1 MHALIVTCLVLV
13 IALTASP
20 VAGQEA
26 DALRRELDQMRRG
39 FETMKE
45 QYQKSIDALND
56 RLKRLETTP
65 APTAVAP
72 TVPPPAAQA
81 LQAAPPGSGLGST
94 MSPTDLLRPREPFSL
109 YGRRGSGQLLF
120 DMGIA
125 GDFVGS
131 FAPHNVQKSGAGT
144 FGAETNRFFPREV
157 ELALFGQI
165 DPFARAEVR
174 IEASESSPGA
184 ETTVSLAEANL
195 TLLTLPYG
203 FQAKLGQMRNRF
215 GLTNV
220 IHEHDLSFVD
230 RPNVLRNFFGDEG
243 LVEKG
248 VEVTWVP
255 DFLPFYLEALVGAF
269 NGDNA
274 QAFGYGRIT
283 QPLMTGRLRTF
294 FELGDTSAIQ
304 LGISGANGQT
314 ADRLTSTILG
324 YDVKYKYRPEGWLH
338 PLLTLSSEGL
348 YSRRRVEEVV
358 EVETLVDTDGDGIP
372 DTPVTNLVG
381 KKSTRDA
388 FGWYL
393 QGEVQPVRRWAF
405 GARYDASQFPDRPG
419 FEKAIEPYVSFFP
432 SEFLRF
438 RLAYKHTDRDRTQ
451 IEGFN
456 LNGATARTV
465 NEVFFQ
471 ASFILGAHPAHPF

>member
-1 MHALIVTCLVLV
+1 MYALIVVAAFV
-13 IALTASP
+13 FVAALAAP
-20 VAGQEA
+20 VVAQDA
-26 DALRRELDQMRRG
+26 DALRRELEQMRHS

-45 QYQKSIDALND
+45 QYQKSIDALSE

-72 TVPPPAAQA
+72 APPSTVQA
-81 LQAAPPGSGLGST
+81 VQAAPPGTGLGS
-94 MSPTDLLRPREPFSL
+94 SPISPIDLLRPREPYSL

-120 DMGIA
+120 DIGIA
-125 GDFVGS
+125 GDFVGA
-131 FAPHNVQKSGAGT
+131 FAPYNVQKSGAGT

-174 IEASESSPGA
+174 IEASESSPGPD
-184 ETTVSLAEANL
+184 TQVSLAEANL

-215 GLTNV
+215 GLTNP
-220 IHEHDLSFVD
+220 IHEHDLPFVD

-255 DFLPFYLEALVGAF
+255 DFLPFYLEALAGVF
-269 NGDNA
+269 NGDNTT
-274 QAFGYGRIT
+274 AFGYGRIN
-283 QPLMTGRLRTF
+283 QPLVTGRLRTF
-294 FELGDTSAIQ
+294 FELTDSMGLQIGTSVA
-304 LGISGANGQT
+304 SGET
-314 ADRLTSTILG
+314 PDRLSSTILG
-324 YDVKYKYRPEGWLH
+324 YDMKYKYRPEGWLH

-348 YSRRRVEEVV
+348 YSIRRVEDV
-358 EVETLVDTDGDGIP
+358 L
-372 DTPVTNLVG
+372 G

-393 QGEVQPVRRWAF
+393 DGELQPWRRWAF
-405 GARYDASQFPDRPG
+405 GARYDASQFPTQPG
-419 FEKAIEPYVSFFP
+419 FEWAIEPYITFWP

-438 RLAYKHTDRDRTQ
+438 RLAYKNTERDRTQ
-451 IEGFN
+451 ITPFN
-456 LNGATARTV
+456 QNNATAKAV

-471 ASFILGAHPAHPF
+471 ATFILGAHPAHPF

>member
-1 MHALIVTCLVLV
+1 MLV
-13 IALTASP
+13 ASP
-20 VAGQEA
+20 VAAQEA
-26 DALRRELDQMRRG
+26 DTLRRELEQMRKS
-39 FETMKE
+39 FETM
-45 QYQKSIDALND
+45 QQNYQKAMDALND
-56 RLKRLETTP
+56 RIKRLESTP
-65 APTAVAP
+65 APIAVAP
-72 TVPPPAAQA
+72 APPSAIQA
-81 LQAAPPGSGLGST
+81 VQGAPPGTGPGS
-94 MSPTDLLRPREPFSL
+94 SPISPMDLLRPREPFSL

-157 ELALFGQI
+157 EVALFGQV

-174 IEASESSPGA
+174 IEASETSPG
-184 ETTVSLAEANL
+184 TDTQVSLAEANM

-203 FQAKLGQMRNRF
+203 FQAKLGQMRNRY
-215 GLTNV
+215 GLTNP
-220 IHEHDLSFVD
+220 IHEHDLPYVD

-255 DFLPFYLEALVGAF
+255 DFLPFYLEALAGVF
-269 NGDNA
+269 NGDNST
-274 QAFGYGRIT
+274 AFGYGRIT
-283 QPLMTGRLRTF
+283 QPLVTGRLRTF
-294 FELGDTSAIQ
+294 FELSDTSAIQ
-304 LGISGANGQT
+304 LGISGATGQT
-314 ADRLTSTILG
+314 PDRLSSTILG
-324 YDVKYKYRPEGWLH
+324 YDMKYKYRPEGWLH
-338 PLLTLSSEGL
+338 PLLTVSSEGL
-348 YSRRRVEEVV
+348 YSMRRVEE
-358 EVETLVDTDGDGIP
+358 LVTVDDN
-372 DTPVTNLVG
+372 VVG

-405 GARYDASQFPDRPG
+405 GARYDASQFPTQPG
-419 FEKAIEPYVSFFP
+419 FEWAIGPYVSFFP

-438 RLAYKHTDRDRTQ
+438 RLGYKYTERDRTQ
-451 IEGFN
+451 ITPFN
-456 LNGATARTV
+456 QNDATARAV

-471 ASFILGAHPAHPF
+471 ASFVLGAHPAHPF

>member
-1 MHALIVTCLVLV
+1 MHALIVMCIVLV
-13 IALTASP
+13 IALIASP

-26 DALRRELDQMRRG
+26 DALRQELDQMRRS

-45 QYQKSIDALND
+45 QYQKSIDALSD
-56 RLKRLETTP
+56 RLKRLESAP

-72 TVPPPAAQA
+72 APPPVSQA
-81 LQAAPPGSGLGST
+81 VQAAPPGGVPGSPI
-94 MSPTDLLRPREPFSL
+94 SPMDLLRPRQPFSL

-125 GDFVGS
+125 G
-131 FAPHNVQKSGAGT
+131 AGT

-157 ELALFGQI
+157 EVALFGQV

-174 IEASESSPGA
+174 IEASETSPG
-184 ETTVSLAEANL
+184 TDTQVSLAEANM

-203 FQAKLGQMRNRF
+203 FQAKLGQMRNRY
-215 GLTNV
+215 GLTNP
-220 IHEHDLSFVD
+220 IHEHDLPFVD

-255 DFLPFYLEALVGAF
+255 DFLPFYLEALAGVF
-269 NGDNA
+269 NGDNST
-274 QAFGYGRIT
+274 AFGYGRIT
-283 QPLMTGRLRTF
+283 QPLVTGRLRTF
-294 FELGDTSAIQ
+294 FELSDTSAIQ
-304 LGISGANGQT
+304 LGISGATGQT
-314 ADRLTSTILG
+314 PDRLSSTILG
-324 YDVKYKYRPEGWLH
+324 YDMKYKYRPEGWLH
-338 PLLTLSSEGL
+338 PLLTVSSEGL
-348 YSRRRVEEVV
+348 YSMRRVEE
-358 EVETLVDTDGDGIP
+358 LVTVDD
-372 DTPVTNLVG
+372 NLVG

-405 GARYDASQFPDRPG
+405 GARYDASQFPTQPG
-419 FEKAIEPYVSFFP
+419 FEWAIGPYVSFFP

-438 RLAYKHTDRDRTQ
+438 RLGYKYTERDRTQ
-451 IEGFN
+451 ITPFN
-456 LNGATARTV
+456 QNDATARAV

-471 ASFILGAHPAHPF
+471 ASFVLGAHPAHPF

>member
-1 MHALIVTCLVLV
+1 MHALIVMCIVLV
-13 IALTASP
+13 IALIASP

-26 DALRRELDQMRRG
+26 DALRQELDQMRRS

-45 QYQKSIDALND
+45 QYQKSIDALSD
-56 RLKRLETTP
+56 RLKRLESAP

-72 TVPPPAAQA
+72 APPPVSQA
-81 LQAAPPGSGLGST
+81 VQAAPPGGVPGSPI
-94 MSPTDLLRPREPFSL
+94 SPMDLLRPRQPFSL

-157 ELALFGQI
+157 EVALFGQV

-174 IEASESSPGA
+174 IEASETSPG
-184 ETTVSLAEANL
+184 TDTQVSLAEANM

-203 FQAKLGQMRNRF
+203 FQAKLGQMRNRY
-215 GLTNV
+215 GLTNP
-220 IHEHDLSFVD
+220 IHEHDLPFVD

-255 DFLPFYLEALVGAF
+255 DFLPFYLEALAGVF
-269 NGDNA
+269 NGDNST
-274 QAFGYGRIT
+274 AFGYGRIT
-283 QPLMTGRLRTF
+283 QPLVTGRLRTF
-294 FELGDTSAIQ
+294 FELSDTSAIQ
-304 LGISGANGQT
+304 LGISGATGQT
-314 ADRLTSTILG
+314 PDRLSSTILG
-324 YDVKYKYRPEGWLH
+324 YDMKYKYRPEGWLH
-338 PLLTLSSEGL
+338 PLLTVSSEGL
-348 YSRRRVEEVV
+348 YSMRRVEELI
-358 EVETLVDTDGDGIP
+358 TVDD
-372 DTPVTNLVG
+372 NLVG

-405 GARYDASQFPDRPG
+405 GARYDASQFPTQPG
-419 FEKAIEPYVSFFP
+419 FEWAIGPYVSFFP

-438 RLAYKHTDRDRTQ
+438 RLGYKYTERDRTQ
-451 IEGFN
+451 ITPFN
-456 LNGATARTV
+456 QNDATARAV

-471 ASFILGAHPAHPF
+471 ASFVLGAHPAHPF

>member
-304 LGISGANGQT
+304 LGISG
-314 ADRLTSTILG
+314 
-324 YDVKYKYRPEGWLH
+324 YDVKYKYRPDGWLH

>member
-1 MHALIVTCLVLV
+1 MHTLVVVCLMLLV
-13 IALTASP
+13 MLVASP
-20 VAGQEA
+20 VAAQEA
-26 DALRRELDQMRRG
+26 DTLRRELEQMRKS
-39 FETMKE
+39 FETM
-45 QYQKSIDALND
+45 QQNYQKAMDALND
-56 RLKRLETTP
+56 RIKRLESTP
-65 APTAVAP
+65 APIAVAP
-72 TVPPPAAQA
+72 APPSAIQA
-81 LQAAPPGSGLGST
+81 VQGAPPGTGPGS
-94 MSPTDLLRPREPFSL
+94 SPISPMDLLRPREPFSL

-157 ELALFGQI
+157 EVALFGQV

-174 IEASESSPGA
+174 IEASETSPG
-184 ETTVSLAEANL
+184 TDTQVSLAEANM

-203 FQAKLGQMRNRF
+203 FQAKLGQMRNRY
-215 GLTNV
+215 GLTNP
-220 IHEHDLSFVD
+220 IHEHDLPFVD

-255 DFLPFYLEALVGAF
+255 DFLPFYLEALAGVF
-269 NGDNA
+269 NGDNST
-274 QAFGYGRIT
+274 AFGYGRIT
-283 QPLMTGRLRTF
+283 QPLVTGRLRTF
-294 FELGDTSAIQ
+294 FELSDTSAIQ
-304 LGISGANGQT
+304 LGISGATGQT
-314 ADRLTSTILG
+314 PDRLSSTILG
-324 YDVKYKYRPEGWLH
+324 YDMKYKYRPEGWLH
-338 PLLTLSSEGL
+338 PLLTVSSEGL
-348 YSRRRVEEVV
+348 YSMRRVEE
-358 EVETLVDTDGDGIP
+358 LVTVDDN
-372 DTPVTNLVG
+372 VVG

-405 GARYDASQFPDRPG
+405 GARYDASQFPTQPG
-419 FEKAIEPYVSFFP
+419 FEWAIGPYVSFFP

-438 RLAYKHTDRDRTQ
+438 RLGYKYTERDRTQ
-451 IEGFN
+451 ITPFN
-456 LNGATARTV
+456 QNDATARAV

-471 ASFILGAHPAHPF
+471 ASFVLGAHPAHPF

>member
-1 MHALIVTCLVLV
+1 MYALIVVAAFV
-13 IALTASP
+13 FVAALAAP
-20 VAGQEA
+20 VVAQDA
-26 DALRRELDQMRRG
+26 DALRRELEQMRHS

-45 QYQKSIDALND
+45 QYQKSIDALSE

-72 TVPPPAAQA
+72 APPSTVQA
-81 LQAAPPGSGLGST
+81 VQAAPPGTGLGS
-94 MSPTDLLRPREPFSL
+94 SPISPIDLLRPREPYSL

-120 DMGIA
+120 DIGIA
-125 GDFVGS
+125 GDFVGA
-131 FAPHNVQKSGAGT
+131 FAPYNVQKSGAGT

-174 IEASESSPGA
+174 IEASESSPGPD
-184 ETTVSLAEANL
+184 TQVSLAEANL

-215 GLTNV
+215 GLTNP
-220 IHEHDLSFVD
+220 IHEHDLPFVD

-255 DFLPFYLEALVGAF
+255 DFLPFYLEALGGAF
-269 NGDNA
+269 NGDNTT
-274 QAFGYGRIT
+274 AFGYGRIN
-283 QPLMTGRLRTF
+283 QPLVTGRLRTF
-294 FELGDTSAIQ
+294 FELSDTSAIQ
-304 LGISGANGQT
+304 LGISGATGQT
-314 ADRLTSTILG
+314 QDRLSSTILG
-324 YDVKYKYRPEGWLH
+324 YDMKYKYRPEGWLH

-348 YSRRRVEEVV
+348 YSIRRVE
-358 EVETLVDTDGDGIP
+358 DD
-372 DTPVTNLVG
+372 VG

-393 QGEVQPVRRWAF
+393 DGELQPWRRWAF
-405 GARYDASQFPDRPG
+405 GARYDASQFPTQPG
-419 FEKAIEPYVSFFP
+419 FEWAIEPYITFWP

-438 RLAYKHTDRDRTQ
+438 RLAYKNTERDRTQ
-451 IEGFN
+451 ITPFN
-456 LNGATARTV
+456 QNNTTAKAV

-471 ASFILGAHPAHPF
+471 ATFILGAHPAHPF

>member
-45 QYQKSIDALND
+45 QYQKPMAALSD
-56 RLKRLETTP
+56 RLKRLEPTP
-65 APTAVAP
+65 ARTAVAP
-72 TVPPPAAQA
+72 TVPRPAAQA
-81 LQAAPPGSGLGST
+81 LQAAPPGSGLGSM

-269 NGDNA
+269 NGDNTT
-274 QAFGYGRIT
+274 AFGYGRIT
-283 QPLMTGRLRTF
+283 QPLVTGRLRTF
-294 FELGDTSAIQ
+294 FELSDTSAIQ
-304 LGISGANGQT
+304 LGISGATGQT
-314 ADRLTSTILG
+314 PDRLSSTILG
-324 YDVKYKYRPEGWLH
+324 YDMKYKYRPEGWLH
-338 PLLTLSSEGL
+338 PLLTVSSEGL
-348 YSRRRVEEVV
+348 YSMRRVEELR
-358 EVETLVDTDGDGIP
+358 TVDDN
-372 DTPVTNLVG
+372 VVG

-405 GARYDASQFPDRPG
+405 GARYDASQFPTQPG
-419 FEKAIEPYVSFFP
+419 FEWAIGPYVSFFP

-438 RLAYKHTDRDRTQ
+438 PLGYQYTERDRTQ
-451 IEGFN
+451 ITPFN
-456 LNGATARTV
+456 QNDATARAV

-471 ASFILGAHPAHPF
+471 ASFVLGAHPAHPF

>member
-184 ETTVSLAEANL
+184 ETTVSLAEAYL

-314 ADRLTSTILG
+314 ADRLSSTILG
-324 YDVKYKYRPEGWLH
+324 YDVKYKYRPDGWLH

>member
-1 MHALIVTCLVLV
+1 MHALMVVCLVLLV
-13 IALTASP
+13 GLGASP
-20 VAGQEA
+20 AAAQEA
-26 DALRRELDQMRRG
+26 DAMRRELEQMRRS
-39 FETMKE
+39 FETLKD
-45 QYQKSIDALND
+45 QHQKSIDALSD
-56 RLKRLETTP
+56 RLKRLESTP

-72 TVPPPAAQA
+72 ASPIIQAAQV
-81 LQAAPPGSGLGST
+81 APPGSGPGSILP
-94 MSPTDLLRPREPFSL
+94 MDLLRPREPFSI

-144 FGAETNRFFPREV
+144 FGPETNRFFPREV

-174 IEASESSPGA
+174 IEAGEETPGA
-184 ETTVSLAEANL
+184 GTAIALTEANL

-203 FQAKLGQMRNRF
+203 FQAKLGQMRNRY

-220 IHEHDLSFVD
+220 IHEHDLPFVD

-248 VEVTWVP
+248 VEITWVP
-255 DFLPFYLEALVGAF
+255 DFLPFYLEALGGVF
-269 NGDNA
+269 NGDNET
-274 QAFGYGRIT
+274 AFGYGRIN
-283 QPLMTGRLRTF
+283 QPLVTGRLRTF
-294 FELGDTSAIQ
+294 FELTDTSAIQ
-304 LGISGANGQT
+304 LGISGAHGLT
-314 ADRLTSTILG
+314 PDRLNSTILG
-324 YDVKYKYRPEGWLH
+324 YEVKYKYRPDGWLH

-348 YSRRRVEEVV
+348 YSMRQVV
-358 EVETLVDTDGDGIP
+358 EDATPLVDTDGDGIP
-372 DTPVTNLVG
+372 DTPDTTPVFA
-381 KKSTRDA
+381 KHTRDA

-393 QGEVQPVRRWAF
+393 QAELQPLRRWAF

-419 FEKAIEPYVSFFP
+419 FEWAIEPYVSFFP

-438 RLAYKHTDRDRTQ
+438 RLAYKHAERDRTTL
-451 IEGFN
+451 FN
-456 LNGATARTV
+456 ANDATAKSV

>member
-1 MHALIVTCLVLV
+1 MHTLVVVCLMLLV
-13 IALTASP
+13 MLVASP
-20 VAGQEA
+20 VAAQEA
-26 DALRRELDQMRRG
+26 DTLRRELEQMRKS
-39 FETMKE
+39 FETMR
-45 QYQKSIDALND
+45 QNYQKAMDALND
-56 RLKRLETTP
+56 RIKRLESTP
-65 APTAVAP
+65 APIAVAP
-72 TVPPPAAQA
+72 APPSAIQA
-81 LQAAPPGSGLGST
+81 VQAAPPGTGPGS
-94 MSPTDLLRPREPFSL
+94 SPISPMDLLRPREPFSL

-157 ELALFGQI
+157 EVALFGQV

-174 IEASESSPGA
+174 IEASETSPG
-184 ETTVSLAEANL
+184 TDTQVSLAEANM

-203 FQAKLGQMRNRF
+203 FQAKLGQMRNRY
-215 GLTNV
+215 GLTNP
-220 IHEHDLSFVD
+220 IHEHDLPYVD

-255 DFLPFYLEALVGAF
+255 DFLPFYLEALAGVF
-269 NGDNA
+269 NGDNST
-274 QAFGYGRIT
+274 AFGYGRIT
-283 QPLMTGRLRTF
+283 QPLVTGRLRTF
-294 FELGDTSAIQ
+294 FELSDTSAIQ
-304 LGISGANGQT
+304 LGISGATGQT
-314 ADRLTSTILG
+314 PDRLSSTILG
-324 YDVKYKYRPEGWLH
+324 YDMKYKYRPEGWLH
-338 PLLTLSSEGL
+338 PLLTVSSEGL
-348 YSRRRVEEVV
+348 YSMRRVEE
-358 EVETLVDTDGDGIP
+358 LVTVDDN
-372 DTPVTNLVG
+372 VVG

-405 GARYDASQFPDRPG
+405 GARYDASQFPTQPG
-419 FEKAIEPYVSFFP
+419 FEWAIGPYVSFFP

-438 RLAYKHTDRDRTQ
+438 RLGYKYTERDRTQ
-451 IEGFN
+451 ITPFN
-456 LNGATARTV
+456 QNDATARAV

-471 ASFILGAHPAHPF
+471 ASFVLGAHPAHPF

>member
-1 MHALIVTCLVLV
+1 MYALIVVAAFV
-13 IALTASP
+13 FVAALAAP
-20 VAGQEA
+20 VVAQDA
-26 DALRRELDQMRRG
+26 DALRRELEQMRHS

-45 QYQKSIDALND
+45 QYQKSIDALSE

-72 TVPPPAAQA
+72 APPSNVQA
-81 LQAAPPGSGLGST
+81 VQAAPPGTGLGS
-94 MSPTDLLRPREPFSL
+94 SPISPIDLLRPREPYSL

-120 DMGIA
+120 DIGIA
-125 GDFVGS
+125 GDFVGA
-131 FAPHNVQKSGAGT
+131 FAPYNVQKSGAGT

-174 IEASESSPGA
+174 IEASESSPGPD
-184 ETTVSLAEANL
+184 TQVSLAEANL

-215 GLTNV
+215 GLTNP
-220 IHEHDLSFVD
+220 IHEHDLPFVD

-255 DFLPFYLEALVGAF
+255 DFLPFYLEALAGAF
-269 NGDNA
+269 NGDNTT
-274 QAFGYGRIT
+274 AFGYGRIN
-283 QPLMTGRLRTF
+283 QPLVTGRLRTF
-294 FELGDTSAIQ
+294 FELSDTSAIQ
-304 LGISGANGQT
+304 LGISGATGQT
-314 ADRLTSTILG
+314 QDRLSSTVLG

-348 YSRRRVEEVV
+348 YSIRRVE
-358 EVETLVDTDGDGIP
+358 DD
-372 DTPVTNLVG
+372 VG

-393 QGEVQPVRRWAF
+393 DGELQPWRRWAF
-405 GARYDASQFPDRPG
+405 GARYDASQFPTQPG
-419 FEKAIEPYVSFFP
+419 FEWAIEPYITFWP

-438 RLAYKHTDRDRTQ
+438 RLAYKNTERDRTQ
-451 IEGFN
+451 ITPFN
-456 LNGATARTV
+456 QNNTTAKAV

-471 ASFILGAHPAHPF
+471 ATFILGAHPAHPF

>member
-294 FELGDTSAIQ
+294 FELSDTSAIQ
-304 LGISGANGQT
+304 LGISGATGQT
-314 ADRLTSTILG
+314 PDRLSSTILG
-324 YDVKYKYRPEGWLH
+324 YDMKYKYRPEGWLH
-338 PLLTLSSEGL
+338 PLLTVSSEGL
-348 YSRRRVEEVV
+348 YSMRRVEE
-358 EVETLVDTDGDGIP
+358 LVTVDD
-372 DTPVTNLVG
+372 NLVG

-405 GARYDASQFPDRPG
+405 GARYDASQFPTQPG
-419 FEKAIEPYVSFFP
+419 FEWAIGPYVSFFP

-438 RLAYKHTDRDRTQ
+438 RLGYKYTERDRTQ
-451 IEGFN
+451 ITPFN
-456 LNGATARTV
+456 QNDATARAV

-471 ASFILGAHPAHPF
+471 ASFVLGAHPAHPF

>member
-314 ADRLTSTILG
+314 ADRLSSNILG
-324 YDVKYKYRPEGWLH
+324 YDVKYKYRPDGWLH

>member
-1 MHALIVTCLVLV
+1 MHALVVVSVLLLV
-13 IALTASP
+13 ALLAAP
-20 VAGQEA
+20 VAAQEA

-45 QYQKSIDALND
+45 QYQKSIEALSD

-65 APTAVAP
+65 VPTAVGPAP
-72 TVPPPAAQA
+72 ASAIQA
-81 LQAAPPGSGLGST
+81 LQAAPPGTGLGSSP
-94 MSPTDLLRPREPFSL
+94 MSPSDLLRPREPYSL
-109 YGRRGSGQLLF
+109 YGQRGSGQLLF
-120 DMGIA
+120 DMGVT
-125 GDFVGS
+125 GDFVGA

-144 FGAETNRFFPREV
+144 FGADTNRFFPREV
-157 ELALFGQI
+157 ELSFFGQI

-174 IEASESSPGA
+174 IEAGSDSS
-184 ETTVSLAEANL
+184 VSLAEANL

-269 NGDNA
+269 NGDNTT
-274 QAFGYGRIT
+274 AFGYGRIT
-283 QPLMTGRLRTF
+283 QPLVTGRLRTF

-348 YSRRRVEEVV
+348 YSRRRLEEVV

-372 DTPVTNLVG
+372 DTPVTNLIG

-393 QGEVQPVRRWAF
+393 QGEVQPLRRWAF

-438 RLAYKHTDRDRTQ
+438 RVAYKHTDRDRTQ
-451 IEGFN
+451 IEEFN
-456 LNGATARTV
+456 LNGATARSV

-471 ASFILGAHPAHPF
+471 ATFILGAHPAHPF

>member
-1 MHALIVTCLVLV
+1 MHTLVVVCLMLLV
-13 IALTASP
+13 MLVASP
-20 VAGQEA
+20 VAAQEA
-26 DALRRELDQMRRG
+26 DTLRRELEQMRKS
-39 FETMKE
+39 FETM
-45 QYQKSIDALND
+45 QQNYQKAMDALND
-56 RLKRLETTP
+56 RIKRLESTP
-65 APTAVAP
+65 APIAVAP
-72 TVPPPAAQA
+72 APPSAIQA
-81 LQAAPPGSGLGST
+81 VQGAPPGTGPGS
-94 MSPTDLLRPREPFSL
+94 SPISPMDLLRPREPFSL

-157 ELALFGQI
+157 EVALFGQV

-174 IEASESSPGA
+174 IEASETSPG
-184 ETTVSLAEANL
+184 TDTQVSLAEANM

-203 FQAKLGQMRNRF
+203 FQAKLGQMRNRY
-215 GLTNV
+215 GLTNP
-220 IHEHDLSFVD
+220 IHEHDLPYVD

-255 DFLPFYLEALVGAF
+255 DFLPFYLEALAGVF
-269 NGDNA
+269 NGDNST
-274 QAFGYGRIT
+274 AFGYGRIT
-283 QPLMTGRLRTF
+283 QPLVTGRLRTF
-294 FELGDTSAIQ
+294 FELSDTSAIQ
-304 LGISGANGQT
+304 LGISGATGQT
-314 ADRLTSTILG
+314 PDRLSSTILG
-324 YDVKYKYRPEGWLH
+324 YDMKYKYRPEGWLH
-338 PLLTLSSEGL
+338 PLLTVSSEAL
-348 YSRRRVEEVV
+348 YSMRRVEE
-358 EVETLVDTDGDGIP
+358 LVTVDD
-372 DTPVTNLVG
+372 NLVG

-405 GARYDASQFPDRPG
+405 GARYDASQFPTQPG
-419 FEKAIEPYVSFFP
+419 FEWAIGPYVSFFP

-438 RLAYKHTDRDRTQ
+438 RLGYKYTERDRTQ
-451 IEGFN
+451 ITPFN
-456 LNGATARTV
+456 QNDATARAV

-471 ASFILGAHPAHPF
+471 ASFVLGAHPAHPF

>member
-1 MHALIVTCLVLV
+1 
-13 IALTASP
+13 
-20 VAGQEA
+20 
-26 DALRRELDQMRRG
+26 
-39 FETMKE
+39 
-45 QYQKSIDALND
+45 
-56 RLKRLETTP
+56 
-65 APTAVAP
+65 
-72 TVPPPAAQA
+72 
-81 LQAAPPGSGLGST
+81 
-94 MSPTDLLRPREPFSL
+94 MS
-109 YGRRGSGQLLF
+109 
-120 DMGIA
+120 
-125 GDFVGS
+125 
-131 FAPHNVQKSGAGT
+131 
-144 FGAETNRFFPREV
+144 
-157 ELALFGQI
+157 
-165 DPFARAEVR
+165 
-174 IEASESSPGA
+174 
-184 ETTVSLAEANL
+184 
-195 TLLTLPYG
+195 
-203 FQAKLGQMRNRF
+203 
-215 GLTNV
+215 
-220 IHEHDLSFVD
+220 
-230 RPNVLRNFFGDEG
+230 
-243 LVEKG
+243 
-248 VEVTWVP
+248 
-255 DFLPFYLEALVGAF
+255 
-269 NGDNA
+269 
-274 QAFGYGRIT
+274 
-283 QPLMTGRLRTF
+283 
-294 FELGDTSAIQ
+294 
-304 LGISGANGQT
+304 
-314 ADRLTSTILG
+314 STILG
-324 YDVKYKYRPEGWLH
+324 YDVKYKYRPDGWLH

>member
-1 MHALIVTCLVLV
+1 MHTLVVVCLMLLV
-13 IALTASP
+13 MLVASP
-20 VAGQEA
+20 VAAQEA
-26 DALRRELDQMRRG
+26 DTLRRELEQMRKS
-39 FETMKE
+39 FETMR
-45 QYQKSIDALND
+45 QNYQKAMDALND
-56 RLKRLETTP
+56 RIKRLESTP
-65 APTAVAP
+65 APIAVAP
-72 TVPPPAAQA
+72 APPSAIQA
-81 LQAAPPGSGLGST
+81 VQGAPPGTGPGS
-94 MSPTDLLRPREPFSL
+94 SPISPMDLLRPREPFSL

-157 ELALFGQI
+157 EVALFGQV

-174 IEASESSPGA
+174 IEASETSPG
-184 ETTVSLAEANL
+184 TDTQVSLAEANM

-203 FQAKLGQMRNRF
+203 FQAKLGQMRNRY
-215 GLTNV
+215 GLTNP
-220 IHEHDLSFVD
+220 IHEHDLPYVD

-255 DFLPFYLEALVGAF
+255 DFLPFYLEALAGVF
-269 NGDNA
+269 NGDNST
-274 QAFGYGRIT
+274 AFGYGRIT
-283 QPLMTGRLRTF
+283 QPLVTGRLRTF
-294 FELGDTSAIQ
+294 FELSDTSAIQ
-304 LGISGANGQT
+304 LGISGATGQT
-314 ADRLTSTILG
+314 PDRLSSTILG
-324 YDVKYKYRPEGWLH
+324 YDMKYKYRPEGWLH
-338 PLLTLSSEGL
+338 PLLTVSSEGL
-348 YSRRRVEEVV
+348 YSMRRVEE
-358 EVETLVDTDGDGIP
+358 LVTVDDN
-372 DTPVTNLVG
+372 VVG

-405 GARYDASQFPDRPG
+405 GARYDASQFPTQPG
-419 FEKAIEPYVSFFP
+419 FEWAIGPYVSFFP

-438 RLAYKHTDRDRTQ
+438 RLGYKYTERDRTQ
-451 IEGFN
+451 ITPFN
-456 LNGATARTV
+456 QNDATARAV

-471 ASFILGAHPAHPF
+471 ASFVLGAHPAHPF

>member
-314 ADRLTSTILG
+314 ADRLSSTILG
-324 YDVKYKYRPEGWLH
+324 YDVKYKYRPDGWLH

>member
-1 MHALIVTCLVLV
+1 MYALIVVAAFV
-13 IALTASP
+13 FVAALAAP
-20 VAGQEA
+20 VVAQDA
-26 DALRRELDQMRRG
+26 DALRRELEQMRHS

-45 QYQKSIDALND
+45 QYQKSIDALSE

-72 TVPPPAAQA
+72 APPSTVQA
-81 LQAAPPGSGLGST
+81 VQAAPPGTGLGS
-94 MSPTDLLRPREPFSL
+94 SPISPIDLLRPREPYSL

-120 DMGIA
+120 DIGIA
-125 GDFVGS
+125 GDFVGA
-131 FAPHNVQKSGAGT
+131 FAPYNVQKSGAGT

-174 IEASESSPGA
+174 IEASESSPGPD
-184 ETTVSLAEANL
+184 TQVSLAEANL

-215 GLTNV
+215 GLTNP
-220 IHEHDLSFVD
+220 IHEHDLPFVD

-255 DFLPFYLEALVGAF
+255 DFLPFYLEALAGAF
-269 NGDNA
+269 NGDNTT
-274 QAFGYGRIT
+274 AFGYGRIN
-283 QPLMTGRLRTF
+283 QPLVTGRLRTF
-294 FELGDTSAIQ
+294 FELSDTSAIQ
-304 LGISGANGQT
+304 LGISGATGQT
-314 ADRLTSTILG
+314 QDRLSSTILG
-324 YDVKYKYRPEGWLH
+324 YDMKYKYRPEGWLH

-348 YSRRRVEEVV
+348 YSIRRVE
-358 EVETLVDTDGDGIP
+358 DD
-372 DTPVTNLVG
+372 VG

-393 QGEVQPVRRWAF
+393 DGELQPWRRWAF
-405 GARYDASQFPDRPG
+405 GARYDASQFPTQPG
-419 FEKAIEPYVSFFP
+419 FEWAIEPYITFWP

-438 RLAYKHTDRDRTQ
+438 RLAYKNTERDRTQ
-451 IEGFN
+451 ITPFN
-456 LNGATARTV
+456 QNNTTAKAV

-471 ASFILGAHPAHPF
+471 ATFILGAHPAHPF

>member
-1 MHALIVTCLVLV
+1 MHTLVVVCLMLLV
-13 IALTASP
+13 MLVASP
-20 VAGQEA
+20 VAAQEA
-26 DALRRELDQMRRG
+26 DTLRRELEQMRKS
-39 FETMKE
+39 FETM
-45 QYQKSIDALND
+45 QQNYQKAMDALND
-56 RLKRLETTP
+56 RIKRLESTP
-65 APTAVAP
+65 APIAVAP
-72 TVPPPAAQA
+72 APPSAIQA
-81 LQAAPPGSGLGST
+81 VQGAPPGTGPGS
-94 MSPTDLLRPREPFSL
+94 SPISPMDLLRPREPFSL

-157 ELALFGQI
+157 EVALFGQV

-174 IEASESSPGA
+174 IEASETSPG
-184 ETTVSLAEANL
+184 TDTQVSLAEANM

-203 FQAKLGQMRNRF
+203 FQAKLGQMRNRY
-215 GLTNV
+215 GLTNP
-220 IHEHDLSFVD
+220 IHEHDLPFVD

-255 DFLPFYLEALVGAF
+255 DFLPFYLEALAGVF
-269 NGDNA
+269 NGDNST
-274 QAFGYGRIT
+274 AFGYGRIT
-283 QPLMTGRLRTF
+283 QPLVTGRLRTF
-294 FELGDTSAIQ
+294 FELSDTSAIQ
-304 LGISGANGQT
+304 LGISGATGQT
-314 ADRLTSTILG
+314 PDRLSSTILG
-324 YDVKYKYRPEGWLH
+324 YDMKYKYRPEGWLH
-338 PLLTLSSEGL
+338 PLLTVSSEGL
-348 YSRRRVEEVV
+348 YSMRRVEELI
-358 EVETLVDTDGDGIP
+358 TVDD
-372 DTPVTNLVG
+372 NLVG

-405 GARYDASQFPDRPG
+405 GARYDASQFPTQPG
-419 FEKAIEPYVSFFP
+419 FEWAIGPYVSFFP

-438 RLAYKHTDRDRTQ
+438 RLGYKYTERDRTQ
-451 IEGFN
+451 ITPFN
-456 LNGATARTV
+456 QNDATARAV

-471 ASFILGAHPAHPF
+471 ASFVLGAHPAHPF